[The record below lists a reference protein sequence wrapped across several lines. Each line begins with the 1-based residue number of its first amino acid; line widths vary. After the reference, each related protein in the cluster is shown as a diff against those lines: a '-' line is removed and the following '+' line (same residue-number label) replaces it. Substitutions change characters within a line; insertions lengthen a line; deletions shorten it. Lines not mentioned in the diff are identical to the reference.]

1 MKSFVTYALL
11 SAAVATAAVAVAT
24 ALPLTDDLRSAALL
38 GIGLSGASG
47 GLALV
52 LKRRGLLK
60 NGLKAV
66 MTALTLMFFVRSLLL
81 GLGLWVV
88 VRAGGLELAFVIG
101 FFSVYLLQQTLE
113 LLWVVAASKELKGV
127 PAT

>member
-1 MKSFVTYALL
+1 MKSFLTYALL
-11 SAAVATAAVAVAT
+11 SAAVATAAVAIAT
-24 ALPLTDDLRSAALL
+24 ALPLTEDQRSAALL
-38 GIGLSGASG
+38 GIGLSAASG

-66 MTALTLMFFVRSLLL
+66 MTALTVMFFVRSLLL

-88 VRAGGLELAFVIG
+88 VRAGGFELAFVFG

-113 LLWVVAASKELKGV
+113 LLWVVVASKELKGV